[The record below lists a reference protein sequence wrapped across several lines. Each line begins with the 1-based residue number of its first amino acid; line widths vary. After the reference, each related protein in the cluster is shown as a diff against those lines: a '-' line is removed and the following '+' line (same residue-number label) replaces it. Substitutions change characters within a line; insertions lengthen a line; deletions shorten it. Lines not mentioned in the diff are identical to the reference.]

1 MLGGKN
7 NNNILGGVFFIA
19 GVNLMGFI
27 QAAVVNFGWV
37 LFKFSL
43 FFLMR
48 MPLWTEQS
56 KENNISVRGYPNGK
70 TNVLVFPAW

>member
-43 FFLMR
+43 FF
-48 MPLWTEQS
+48 
-56 KENNISVRGYPNGK
+56 
-70 TNVLVFPAW
+70 